1 MTEKLRI
8 RTTEDNVSQAI
19 VTVVLERN
27 TAYHLANTV
36 LQIAILLMISFM
48 SFYFDFDNFSD
59 RIMMTL
65 TTMLVITTILSSIQ
79 EVSIL
84 EAKYH
89 IDFFL
94 CQVKDH
100 EQPKIGEENFLNGKE
115 NSFYPKKLSYR
126 NYFSVIFC
134 QNLPK
139 VRNNMCIF
147 KVL

>member
-100 EQPKIGEENFLNGKE
+100 EQPIIGEENFLNGKE